1 MLEVHLDPVG
11 GIAGDM
17 FVAAL
22 LDFRPDLEQGL
33 LAALSLCPLLDKV
46 EFELASHNDGILT
59 GRRFVVRRD
68 GRRAEAPE
76 NHVGPHDHGS
86 HHHDHHDQGDE
97 HHHHDDPDHHH
108 HADWHLIREALLT
121 SKLDRET
128 VKHAIGIFSHL
139 AEAEAQVHGVDPEQ
153 VRFHE
158 VGAWDS
164 IADIVAAGWLIARLG
179 AINWT
184 VGALPLGSGRV
195 RSAHGL
201 LPVPAPAAALLMTG
215 FMTIDDGVS
224 GERVTPTGAAILRY
238 LCDPYQTVRT
248 PRRLIAAGH
257 GFGTKHLPGLSNC
270 LRLLAFETIETS
282 IPQDQVA
289 VLECEVDD
297 QTGEDLAQAI
307 DNLRARKG
315 VLDVVQMPV
324 FGKKGRMM
332 THLRILCDPAA
343 RGEIIA
349 AVFDET
355 TTIGI
360 RHSLTERCILPR
372 EVGKAEIEGR
382 TLRFKLVERPSGRT
396 AKLEADDLSAIEGHA
411 ARTRLRRLAEDSIR
425 EEEG

>member
-22 LDFRPDLEQGL
+22 LDIRPDLEAGL
-33 LAALSLCPLLDKV
+33 MAALSLCPLIDKV

-59 GRRFVVRRD
+59 GRRFVVRRN
-68 GRRAEAPE
+68 GRRAEAHE
-76 NHVGPHDHGS
+76 DHAGHHRHSDHDHD
-86 HHHDHHDQGDE
+86 HHHDHGEE
-97 HHHHDDPDHHH
+97 HHHSNHH

-128 VKHAIGIFSHL
+128 VKHALGIFSHL
-139 AEAEAQVHGVDPEQ
+139 AEAEAQVHGVTPEQ

-164 IADIVAAGWLIARLG
+164 IADIAAAAWLIAQVDASR
-179 AINWT
+179 WT

-201 LPVPAPAAALLMTG
+201 LPVPAPATALLMKG
-215 FMTIDDGVS
+215 FVTIDDGIS

-238 LCDPYQTVRT
+238 LCDPTDTVRR
-248 PRRLIAAGH
+248 PRQLTASGH
-257 GFGTKHLPGLSNC
+257 GFGTKRLPGLNNC
-270 LRLLAFETIETS
+270 LRLLTFETIKTS
-282 IPQDQVA
+282 VLQDQVA
-289 VLECEVDD
+289 VLECEIDD

-332 THLRILCDPAA
+332 THLRVLADPAA
-343 RGEIIA
+343 RDEIVA

-360 RHSLTERCILPR
+360 RHSLTDRSLLPR
-372 EVGKAEIEGR
+372 EVRNVELDGR
-382 TLRFKLVERPSGRT
+382 SLRLKLVDRPAGRT
-396 AKLEADDLSAIEGHA
+396 AKLEADDLCGVAGSAM
-411 ARTRLRRLAEDSIR
+411 RTTLRRLAEESVR
-425 EEEG
+425 EDEG

>member
-22 LDFRPDLEQGL
+22 LDVRPHLAAGL
-33 LAALSLCPLLDKV
+33 MEALSLCPLLDKV
-46 EFELASHNDGILT
+46 GFELSDHNDGILT
-59 GRRFVVRRD
+59 GRRFVVRRN
-68 GRRAEAPE
+68 GRRAEAYE
-76 NHVGPHDHGS
+76 NHAGHHHGG
-86 HHHDHHDQGDE
+86 HNHDHH
-97 HHHHDDPDHHH
+97 HHH

-128 VKHAIGIFSHL
+128 VKHAIGIFSRL
-139 AEAEAQVHGVDPEQ
+139 AQAEAQVHGVDPEQ

-164 IADIVAAGWLIARLG
+164 IADIVAAAWLIARID
-179 AINWT
+179 AVNWT

-201 LPVPAPAAALLMTG
+201 LPVPAPATALLMKG
-215 FMTIDDGVS
+215 FVIIDDGVA
-224 GERVTPTGAAILRY
+224 GERVTPTGAAILHY
-238 LCDPYQTVRT
+238 LCDPADTVRR
-248 PRRLIAAGH
+248 PRRLTASGH
-257 GFGTKHLPGLSNC
+257 GFGTKRLPGLSNC
-270 LRLLAFETIETS
+270 LRVLTFETIETS
-282 IPQDQVA
+282 MAHDQVA
-289 VLECEVDD
+289 VLECEIDD

-332 THLRILCDPAA
+332 THLRILTDPAA
-343 RGEIIA
+343 RDDIIS

-355 TTIGI
+355 TTIGV
-360 RHSLTERCILPR
+360 RHSLTERSVLPR
-372 EVGKAEIEGR
+372 EARNTELDGRSLRLKLVDRPAGR
-382 TLRFKLVERPSGRT
+382 TV
-396 AKLEADDLSAIEGHA
+396 KLEADELADIAGSA
-411 ARTRLRRLAEDSIR
+411 ARARLRQRAEASVR
-425 EEEG
+425 EGEQ